1 MRLSLLV
8 LLLISNLA
16 HATPA
21 RVEAFAP
28 VFELA
33 GIRLLCEQSAPLLAR
48 GLNKRQQAQ
57 LGDAF
62 AADALCLD
70 LARQLADTFDQARLQ
85 QIQGVLDS
93 PVAQRFSEAERSVGE
108 DGGAALASYRVQLAQ
123 RPPREAR
130 LALVRRLDSAAHT
143 SELASLLRY
152 EVGKTQALLAL
163 MARGDSLDEQ
173 TLSRQ
178 TASQAAALR
187 ASSVEAVES
196 FMLYAYRKMPSAQ
209 LAEYAALYEQP
220 AVALLLERCVQML
233 PQLFAERRAVLR
245 KAVAKKH

>member
-16 HATPA
+16 YAEPGKVA
-21 RVEAFAP
+21 AFAP

-48 GLNKRQQAQ
+48 GLSEQQQAQ

-62 AADALCLD
+62 AADALCQD
-70 LARQLADTFDQARLQ
+70 LARQLAGTFDQAVLQ

-93 PVAQRFSEAERSVGE
+93 PVARRLGAAERAVGQ

-123 RPPREAR
+123 RPPRAER
-130 LALVRRLDSAAHT
+130 LALVRRLDGAART

-152 EVGKTQALLAL
+152 EVGKTQTLLTL

-173 TLSRQ
+173 GLSRQ

-187 ASSVEAVES
+187 ASSTEAVES
-196 FMLYAYRKMPSAQ
+196 FMFYAYRQMPSAQ
-209 LAEYAALYEQP
+209 LAEYAGLYEQP
-220 AVALLLERCVQML
+220 AVALLLERCVQVL
-233 PQLFAERRAVLR
+233 PRLFAERRAMLR
-245 KAVAKKH
+245 KAAKP

>member
-8 LLLISNLA
+8 LLFISNLA
-16 HATPA
+16 YAEPGKVA
-21 RVEAFAP
+21 AFAP

-48 GLNKRQQAQ
+48 GLSEQQQAQ

-62 AADALCLD
+62 AADALCQD
-70 LARQLADTFDQARLQ
+70 LARQLAGTFDQAVLQ

-93 PVAQRFSEAERSVGE
+93 PVARRFGEAERAAGQ

-123 RPPREAR
+123 RPPRAER
-130 LALVRRLDSAAHT
+130 LALVQRLDGAART
-143 SELASLLRY
+143 TELASLLRY
-152 EVGKTQALLAL
+152 EVGKTQALLTL

-173 TLSRQ
+173 DLSRQ

-187 ASSVEAVES
+187 ASSTEAVES
-196 FMLYAYRKMPSAQ
+196 FMFYAYRQMPSAQ
-209 LAEYAALYEQP
+209 LAEYTALYERP
-220 AVALLLERCVQML
+220 AVALLLERCVRVL
-233 PQLFAERRAVLR
+233 PQLFAERRAMLR
-245 KAVAKKH
+245 KAAKP

>member
-1 MRLSLLV
+1 MRLPMLV

-16 HATPA
+16 HAEPGKVA
-21 RVEAFAP
+21 DFAP

-48 GLNKRQQAQ
+48 GLSEQRQAQ

-62 AADALCLD
+62 AADALCQD
-70 LARQLADTFDQARLQ
+70 LARQLADTFDQAVLQ

-93 PVAQRFSEAERSVGE
+93 PVARRFGEAERAVGE

-123 RPPREAR
+123 RPPRKER

-143 SELASLLRY
+143 TTLASLLRY

-163 MARGDSLDEQ
+163 MARGETLDEQ
-173 TLSRQ
+173 ALSRQ
-178 TASQAAALR
+178 TASQATALR

-196 FMLYAYRKMPSAQ
+196 FMLYAYRQIPSAQ

-220 AVALLLERCVQML
+220 MVRLLLESSAQVL
-233 PQLFAERRAVLR
+233 PRLFAERRAALR
-245 KAVAKKH
+245 KNAAKR